1 STQPADCGIR
11 NALTQERRAMAQI
24 FTIVTLVSLAAFAIW
39 RYRTSGRPR
48 DAVNVA
54 IRLDR
59 EAPGAHLIWEIT
71 NVGATP
77 VVLTKLI
84 VHGGRGKNDTVPL
97 GLPRLLNAQDSAVLP
112 TDVDWSLL
120 AAKSVAV
127 ADSTG
132 REHEASRRELANI
145 QEHLRQ
151 LIDRRVYTPSAREFL
166 FGATDL
172 AFGVVI
178 LGLGFFML
186 MWVIATG

>member
-1 STQPADCGIR
+1 
-11 NALTQERRAMAQI
+11 MAQI
-24 FTIVTLVSLAAFAIW
+24 LTIVTLLSLAAYAIW
-39 RYRTSGRPR
+39 RYRSALFPG
-48 DAVNVA
+48 DAVRVA
-54 IRLDR
+54 IHLDR
-59 EAPGAHLIWEIT
+59 EAPGAHLIWDIT
-71 NVGATP
+71 NVSTSP
-77 VVLTKLI
+77 VTITKLI
-84 VHGGRGKNDTVPL
+84 VHGGKGKNNTVPL
-97 GLPRLLNAQDSAVLP
+97 GLPRLLQPQDSAVLP

-120 AAKSVAV
+120 AARSVAV

-132 REHEASRRELANI
+132 REHEASRRELAHI

-178 LGLGFFML
+178 LGLGVFML

>member
-1 STQPADCGIR
+1 MTQTI
-11 NALTQERRAMAQI
+11 
-24 FTIVTLVSLAAFAIW
+24 TIVTLLALAGYPIW
-39 RYRTSGRPR
+39 RYRYRKAQPNRKSIH
-48 DAVNVA
+48 VA

-59 EAPGAHLIWEIT
+59 EAPGAHLIWDIT
-71 NVGATP
+71 NVGSLP
-77 VVLTKLI
+77 VTLTKLI
-84 VHGGRGKNDTVPL
+84 VHGHRGAVDTVPL
-97 GLPRLLNAQDSAVLP
+97 GLPHILKPEESTLLP

-127 ADSTG
+127 ADDTG
-132 REHEASRRELANI
+132 REYSASRRALANI

-151 LIDRRVYTPSAREFL
+151 LIDRRVHITSARDFL

>member
-1 STQPADCGIR
+1 
-11 NALTQERRAMAQI
+11 MAQI
-24 FTIVTLVSLAAFAIW
+24 FTIVTLLLLTGYAIW
-39 RYRTSGRPR
+39 RYFGAAYRR
-48 DAVNVA
+48 DAVRVT

-59 EAPGAHLIWEIT
+59 EAPGAHLIWDIT
-71 NVGATP
+71 NVGAAP
-77 VVLTKLI
+77 VTLTKLI
-84 VHGGRGKNDTVPL
+84 VHGGKGKDNTVPL
-97 GLPRLLNAQDSAVLP
+97 GLPRLLDPQDSAVLP

-127 ADSTG
+127 ADSSG
-132 REHEASRRELANI
+132 REHEASRRELATI
-145 QEHLRQ
+145 QEHLRE
-151 LIDRRVYTPSAREFL
+151 LIDRRVYTPTAREFL

>member
-1 STQPADCGIR
+1 M
-11 NALTQERRAMAQI
+11 LQI
-24 FTIVTLVSLAAFAIW
+24 FTIITLLALAGYAMWRRRVTGLNGNAIHV
-39 RYRTSGRPR
+39 T
-48 DAVNVA
+48 

-59 EAPGAHLIWEIT
+59 EAPGAHLIWDIT
-71 NVGATP
+71 NTSSAT
-77 VVLTKLI
+77 VTLTKLI
-84 VHGGRGKNDTVPL
+84 VHGRHGAADTVPL
-97 GLPRLLNAQDSAVLP
+97 ELPRALGPQEGVVFP

-127 ADSTG
+127 ADDRG

-145 QEHLRQ
+145 QDHLRQ
-151 LIDRRVYTPSAREFL
+151 LIDRRAYVTSARDFL

>member
-1 STQPADCGIR
+1 MTQTI
-11 NALTQERRAMAQI
+11 
-24 FTIVTLVSLAAFAIW
+24 TIVTLLVLAGYSIW
-39 RYRTSGRPR
+39 LYRYRNAQPNRTSIH
-48 DAVNVA
+48 VA

-59 EAPGAHLIWEIT
+59 EAPGAHLIWDIT
-71 NVGATP
+71 NVGSSP
-77 VVLTKLI
+77 VTLTKLI
-84 VHGGRGKNDTVPL
+84 VHGHRGAVDTVPL
-97 GLPRLLNAQDSAVLP
+97 GLPHILRPEESTLLP

-127 ADSTG
+127 ADDTG
-132 REHEASRRELANI
+132 REYSASRRALATI

-151 LIDRRVYTPSAREFL
+151 LIDRRAHVTSAREFL

>member
-1 STQPADCGIR
+1 
-11 NALTQERRAMAQI
+11 MAQI
-24 FTIVTLVSLAAFAIW
+24 LTIVTLLSLAAYAIW
-39 RYRTSGRPR
+39 RYRGAGRSR
-48 DAVNVA
+48 DAVRVM

-59 EAPGAHLIWEIT
+59 DAPGAHLIWDIT
-71 NVGATP
+71 NVGNTP
-77 VVLTKLI
+77 VTLTKLI
-84 VHGGRGKNDTVPL
+84 VHGAKGAADTVPL
-97 GLPRLLNAQDSAVLP
+97 GLPRRLDPLDSAVLP

-132 REHEASRRELANI
+132 REHEASRRELAKI
-145 QEHLRQ
+145 QEHLRE
-151 LIDRRVYTPSAREFL
+151 LIDRRVYTSSARDFL

>member
-1 STQPADCGIR
+1 
-11 NALTQERRAMAQI
+11 MVQI
-24 FTIVTLVSLAAFAIW
+24 FTIVTLLALAGYAAW
-39 RYRTSGRPR
+39 RYRLNRLNRNAIHVG
-48 DAVNVA
+48 

-59 EAPGAHLIWEIT
+59 EAPGAHLIWDIT
-71 NVGATP
+71 NLSATP
-77 VVLTKLI
+77 IMLTKLI
-84 VHGGRGKNDTVPL
+84 VRGRNGGADTVPL
-97 GLPRLLNAQDSAVLP
+97 GLPRALNTRESVVLP
-112 TDVDWSLL
+112 TDVDWGLL

-127 ADSTG
+127 ADDRG
-132 REHEASRRELANI
+132 CEHEASRRELATI

-151 LIDRRVYTPSAREFL
+151 LIDRRVYNTSARDFL

>member
-1 STQPADCGIR
+1 MTQI
-11 NALTQERRAMAQI
+11 L
-24 FTIVTLVSLAAFAIW
+24 TIVTLLLLSVYAIW
-39 RYRTSGRPR
+39 RYFGAGRRR
-48 DAVNVA
+48 DEVRVA

-59 EAPGAHLIWEIT
+59 EAPGAHLIWDIT
-71 NVGATP
+71 NVGDTP
-77 VVLTKLI
+77 VTVTKLI
-84 VHGGRGKNDTVPL
+84 VHGGNGKDKTVPL
-97 GLPRLLNAQDSAVLP
+97 GLARVLEPQDSAVLP

-127 ADSTG
+127 ADSSG
-132 REHEASRRELANI
+132 REHQASRRELATI
-145 QEHLRQ
+145 QEHLRE
-151 LIDRRVYTPSAREFL
+151 LIDRRVDTPSAREFL